1 MDVVDNDIRALFSCE
16 WWVGCN
22 RALGNRTKMTLW
34 IKRRGK
40 NESYFFA
47 GRGGE
52 RRLCKL

>member
-40 NESYFFA
+40 NESYFCCGKR
-47 GRGGE
+47 GRKE
-52 RRLCKL
+52 AM